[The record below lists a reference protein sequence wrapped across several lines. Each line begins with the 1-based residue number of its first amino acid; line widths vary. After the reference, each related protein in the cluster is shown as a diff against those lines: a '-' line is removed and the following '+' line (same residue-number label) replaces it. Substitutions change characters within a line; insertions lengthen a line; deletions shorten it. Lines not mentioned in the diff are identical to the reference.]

1 MKPMI
6 AMCLLT
12 SVAIGQES
20 PAPAQGHAPSLVVNI
35 VGQKADSYDVKV
47 INRSRHAVTAFALRL
62 APGDDRQNC
71 DGPCVKV
78 VADNARPAIK
88 AGESV
93 DLSIGSSRMNAGT
106 VVGEAAVFDDE
117 SYEGD
122 ERAAA
127 LLVAQQIGRQAEY
140 DRLIVAVNAIMATGA
155 DDARKTAQ
163 IRNKLGELSVQ
174 LDPAMA
180 QTFKK
185 WFPEL
190 AACTKRYARI
200 MKAAAN
206 NEKRMVAE
214 RMERFAH
221 GTAAGTPSLTQW
233 WSVMQ
238 QRLAPYGCSGCAAL
252 AMKPK
257 ASASPRNAAELCRED
272 VTPILLTASLA
283 DDGSMAEVE
292 EEMEIDAELSEEDEA
307 ALDEES
313 VMPDTR
319 MPSRPPVRAEVVEPP
334 AKTDVPEN
342 PPAPPS
348 IPVAV
353 ALPSGIPFV
362 AAPDGKGYLLGRT
375 GFNDRPLPDYVMYR
389 AFFRDIANFGDM
401 ALYEEVRWDL
411 SGHRV
416 ENSGPRAGGLSKAEI
431 STLQQVAADTNRQVG
446 VVFTKKETLL
456 RAKVLIYP
464 GGWLFYAPPIP
475 GLRELDVQETQT
487 LDTGIQRLRSS
498 LGTASFA
505 RLDSFARS
513 VYHAKPGRLVLIHL
527 SDDAIH
533 TRFFQY
539 LAVLDGITDSVAA
552 RQEETKR
559 QNELRVAG
567 LAEKDWILLLKV
579 AKDYQQLSDRLYNPI
594 QRSIQ
599 PTEEAEADGQTIGA
613 PAPAQV
619 GALAG
624 GEIGKL
630 AQSAPAPSP
639 VTRAY
644 PAGAAPSV
652 QPTRGA
658 SAAMPSLGEALRSNP
673 VMLNEPQAGLR
684 GMPVPLGTLTLTP
697 EASRKEWELKHDKLA
712 LELMTDVARLKAGFG
727 EPRFQKFETY
737 LHQLYANAGIETA
750 APVEEKVKKVEAQQ
764 GKNGKTVETHTAAN
778 QHQ

>member
-1 MKPMI
+1 MNTGI
-6 AMCLLT
+6 
-12 SVAIGQES
+12 
-20 PAPAQGHAPSLVVNI
+20 
-35 VGQKADSYDVKV
+35 
-47 INRSRHAVTAFALRL
+47 
-62 APGDDRQNC
+62 
-71 DGPCVKV
+71 V
-78 VADNARPAIK
+78 VA
-88 AGESV
+88 
-93 DLSIGSSRMNAGT
+93 
-106 VVGEAAVFDDE
+106 EAAVFDDE
-117 SYEGD
+117 SYEGG

-140 DRLIVAVNAIMATGA
+140 DRLIVAVNAIMTTGA

-163 IRNKLGELSVQ
+163 IRNKLGEVSVR
-174 LDPAMA
+174 LDAAMV
-180 QTFKK
+180 QTFKR

-190 AACTKRYARI
+190 AGCTNRYARF
-200 MKAAAN
+200 MKAAAT
-206 NEKRMVAE
+206 NERRLVAE
-214 RMERFAH
+214 SMERFAH
-221 GTAAGTPSLTQW
+221 GAAPGKPSLTQW
-233 WSVMQ
+233 WSAMQ
-238 QRLAPYGCSGCAAL
+238 QQLAPFGCNGCAAL

-257 ASASPRNAAELCRED
+257 APASLRNAAELCGED

-283 DDGSMAEVE
+283 DDGSLVEVQE
-292 EEMEIDAELSEEDEA
+292 EQEMEAELSDEDET

-334 AKTDVPEN
+334 AKTDAPAN
-342 PPAPPS
+342 TPAPPS
-348 IPVAV
+348 KPVAA
-353 ALPSGIPFV
+353 ALPSDIPLV
-362 AAPDGKGYLLGRT
+362 TAPDGKGYLLGRT
-375 GFNDRPLPDYVMYR
+375 DFNDRPVPDSVMYR

-446 VVFTKKETLL
+446 DVFAKKETLL

-487 LDTGIQRLRSS
+487 LDTGIQRLRSR

-505 RLDSFARS
+505 RLDGFARN
-513 VYHAKPGRLVLIHL
+513 VYHAQPGKLVLIHL
-527 SDDAIH
+527 TDDAIH

-539 LAVLDGITDSVAA
+539 LAMLDGITDSVTA

-567 LAEKDWILLLKV
+567 LAEKDWSLLLKV

-594 QRSIQ
+594 QESIQ
-599 PTEEAEADGQTIGA
+599 PTEEADDGQTIGA
-613 PAPAQV
+613 
-619 GALAG
+619 
-624 GEIGKL
+624 L
-630 AQSAPAPSP
+630 AQSAPAPSMG
-639 VTRAY
+639 TMAY
-644 PAGAAPSV
+644 PAGAAPAV
-652 QPTRGA
+652 QTTRGI
-658 SAAMPSLGEALRSNP
+658 SAAMPSLGEALHSNP
-673 VMLNEPQAGLR
+673 VMLNEPRAGLQ

-697 EASRKEWELKHDKLA
+697 EAYRKQWELKHDKLA
-712 LELMTDVARLKAGFG
+712 LELMTDVAQLKAGFG

-737 LHQLYANAGIETA
+737 LHQLYANAGVETA
-750 APVEEKVKKVEAQQ
+750 APVEEKVKEVQAEQR
-764 GKNGKTVETHTAAN
+764 KNGKTVETHSAAN

>member
-1 MKPMI
+1 
-6 AMCLLT
+6 
-12 SVAIGQES
+12 
-20 PAPAQGHAPSLVVNI
+20 
-35 VGQKADSYDVKV
+35 
-47 INRSRHAVTAFALRL
+47 
-62 APGDDRQNC
+62 
-71 DGPCVKV
+71 
-78 VADNARPAIK
+78 
-88 AGESV
+88 
-93 DLSIGSSRMNAGT
+93 
-106 VVGEAAVFDDE
+106 
-117 SYEGD
+117 
-122 ERAAA
+122 
-127 LLVAQQIGRQAEY
+127 
-140 DRLIVAVNAIMATGA
+140 
-155 DDARKTAQ
+155 
-163 IRNKLGELSVQ
+163 
-174 LDPAMA
+174 
-180 QTFKK
+180 
-185 WFPEL
+185 
-190 AACTKRYARI
+190 
-200 MKAAAN
+200 
-206 NEKRMVAE
+206 
-214 RMERFAH
+214 
-221 GTAAGTPSLTQW
+221 
-233 WSVMQ
+233 
-238 QRLAPYGCSGCAAL
+238 
-252 AMKPK
+252 MKPK
-257 ASASPRNAAELCRED
+257 APVSPRNAAELCRED

-319 MPSRPPVRAEVVEPP
+319 TPSRPPVRAEVVEPP
-334 AKTDVPEN
+334 AKTDVTEN
-342 PPAPPS
+342 PPEPPS

-375 GFNDRPLPDYVMYR
+375 GFNDRPLPDSVMYR

-446 VVFTKKETLL
+446 VVFTKKETFL

-505 RLDSFARS
+505 RLDGFARG
-513 VYHAKPGRLVLIHL
+513 VYHAKPGKLVLIHL
-527 SDDAIH
+527 TDDAIH

-539 LAVLDGITDSVAA
+539 LAVLDGITNSVTA

-619 GALAG
+619 GAPAG
-624 GEIGKL
+624 GEVGTL
-630 AQSAPAPSP
+630 AQSAPAPS
-639 VTRAY
+639 TGTMAY
-644 PAGAAPSV
+644 PVGAAPAL
-652 QPTRGA
+652 QPTRVV

-712 LELMTDVARLKAGFG
+712 LELMTDVAQLKAGFG

>member
-1 MKPMI
+1 
-6 AMCLLT
+6 
-12 SVAIGQES
+12 
-20 PAPAQGHAPSLVVNI
+20 
-35 VGQKADSYDVKV
+35 
-47 INRSRHAVTAFALRL
+47 
-62 APGDDRQNC
+62 
-71 DGPCVKV
+71 
-78 VADNARPAIK
+78 
-88 AGESV
+88 
-93 DLSIGSSRMNAGT
+93 
-106 VVGEAAVFDDE
+106 
-117 SYEGD
+117 
-122 ERAAA
+122 
-127 LLVAQQIGRQAEY
+127 
-140 DRLIVAVNAIMATGA
+140 
-155 DDARKTAQ
+155 
-163 IRNKLGELSVQ
+163 
-174 LDPAMA
+174 
-180 QTFKK
+180 
-185 WFPEL
+185 
-190 AACTKRYARI
+190 
-200 MKAAAN
+200 
-206 NEKRMVAE
+206 
-214 RMERFAH
+214 
-221 GTAAGTPSLTQW
+221 
-233 WSVMQ
+233 
-238 QRLAPYGCSGCAAL
+238 
-252 AMKPK
+252 
-257 ASASPRNAAELCRED
+257 
-272 VTPILLTASLA
+272 
-283 DDGSMAEVE
+283 
-292 EEMEIDAELSEEDEA
+292 MEIDAELSEEDEA

-342 PPAPPS
+342 PPEPPS

-375 GFNDRPLPDYVMYR
+375 NFNDRPLPDYVMYR

-416 ENSGPRAGGLSKAEI
+416 ENSGPRAGGLNKSEI

-446 VVFTKKETLL
+446 DVFAKKETLL

-475 GLRELDVQETQT
+475 GLRELDVQETGA

-505 RLDSFARS
+505 RLDSFARN
-513 VYHAKPGRLVLIHL
+513 VYHAKPGKLVLIHL
-527 SDDAIH
+527 TDDAIH

-539 LAVLDGITDSVAA
+539 LAVLDGITDSVTA

-619 GALAG
+619 GAPAG
-624 GEIGKL
+624 GEIGTL
-630 AQSAPAPSP
+630 AQSAPAPSTGRAYPAGVAPSPVTRAYPAGVAPSP

-644 PAGAAPSV
+644 PAGAAPSPVTRAYPAGAAPAV
-652 QPTRGA
+652 QPTRGV

-684 GMPVPLGTLTLTP
+684 GMPVPLGTITLTA
-697 EASRKEWELKHDKLA
+697 EASRKEWELKHDKLQ
-712 LELMTDVARLKAGFG
+712 LGLMTDVAQLKAGFG

-764 GKNGKTVETHTAAN
+764 SKNGKTAETHTAAN

>member
-1 MKPMI
+1 MKLMI

-20 PAPAQGHAPSLVVNI
+20 PAPALGHAPSLVVNI
-35 VGQKADSYDVKV
+35 VGQKSDSYDVKV
-47 INRSRHAVTAFALRL
+47 FNRSRHAVTAFALRL
-62 APGDDRQNC
+62 ASGDGSQNC

-93 DLSIGSSRMNAGT
+93 DLSIGSSRMNTGT

-257 ASASPRNAAELCRED
+257 APASPRNVTELCGED

-375 GFNDRPLPDYVMYR
+375 NFNDRPLPDYVMYR

-416 ENSGPRAGGLSKAEI
+416 ENSGPRAGGLSKSEI

-446 VVFTKKETLL
+446 DVFAKKETLL

-464 GGWLFYAPPIP
+464 GGWLSYAPPIP

-505 RLDSFARS
+505 RLDSFARN
-513 VYHAKPGRLVLIHL
+513 VYHAKPGKLVLIHL
-527 SDDAIH
+527 TDDAIH

-539 LAVLDGITDSVAA
+539 LAVLDGITDSVTA

-599 PTEEAEADGQTIGA
+599 PTETEADEQRIGA
-613 PAPAQV
+613 PAPTQV
-619 GALAG
+619 GTPAG
-624 GEIGKL
+624 GEIGTL

-644 PAGAAPSV
+644 PAGAAPAL
-652 QPTRGA
+652 QPTRGV

-697 EASRKEWELKHDKLA
+697 EAYRKEWELKHDKLA
-712 LELMTDVARLKAGFG
+712 LELMTDVAQLKAGFG

-764 GKNGKTVETHTAAN
+764 SKNGKTVETHSAAN

>member
-1 MKPMI
+1 VI
-6 AMCLLT
+6 
-12 SVAIGQES
+12 
-20 PAPAQGHAPSLVVNI
+20 NI

-47 INRSRHAVTAFALRL
+47 FNRSRHAVTAFALRL

-93 DLSIGSSRMNAGT
+93 DLSIGSSRMNTGI
-106 VVGEAAVFDDE
+106 VVAEAAVFDDE

-155 DDARKTAQ
+155 DDARKSAQ

-190 AACTKRYARI
+190 AACTRRYARI

-257 ASASPRNAAELCRED
+257 APASLRNAAELCRED

-319 MPSRPPVRAEVVEPP
+319 TPSRPPVRAEVVEPP

-513 VYHAKPGRLVLIHL
+513 VYHAKPGKLVLIHL

-624 GEIGKL
+624 GEVGTL
-630 AQSAPAPSP
+630 AQSAPAP
-639 VTRAY
+639 TMGTMAY
-644 PAGAAPSV
+644 PPGAALPAV
-652 QPTRGA
+652 QITRGD

-712 LELMTDVARLKAGFG
+712 LELMTDVAQLKAGFG

-737 LHQLYANAGIETA
+737 LRQLYANAGIETA
-750 APVEEKVKKVEAQQ
+750 APVEEKVKKVEARQS
-764 GKNGKTVETHTAAN
+764 KNGKTVETHTAAN

>member
-1 MKPMI
+1 
-6 AMCLLT
+6 
-12 SVAIGQES
+12 
-20 PAPAQGHAPSLVVNI
+20 
-35 VGQKADSYDVKV
+35 
-47 INRSRHAVTAFALRL
+47 
-62 APGDDRQNC
+62 
-71 DGPCVKV
+71 
-78 VADNARPAIK
+78 
-88 AGESV
+88 
-93 DLSIGSSRMNAGT
+93 
-106 VVGEAAVFDDE
+106 
-117 SYEGD
+117 
-122 ERAAA
+122 
-127 LLVAQQIGRQAEY
+127 
-140 DRLIVAVNAIMATGA
+140 
-155 DDARKTAQ
+155 
-163 IRNKLGELSVQ
+163 
-174 LDPAMA
+174 
-180 QTFKK
+180 
-185 WFPEL
+185 
-190 AACTKRYARI
+190 
-200 MKAAAN
+200 
-206 NEKRMVAE
+206 
-214 RMERFAH
+214 
-221 GTAAGTPSLTQW
+221 
-233 WSVMQ
+233 
-238 QRLAPYGCSGCAAL
+238 
-252 AMKPK
+252 
-257 ASASPRNAAELCRED
+257 
-272 VTPILLTASLA
+272 
-283 DDGSMAEVE
+283 
-292 EEMEIDAELSEEDEA
+292 
-307 ALDEES
+307 
-313 VMPDTR
+313 
-319 MPSRPPVRAEVVEPP
+319 
-334 AKTDVPEN
+334 
-342 PPAPPS
+342 
-348 IPVAV
+348 
-353 ALPSGIPFV
+353 
-362 AAPDGKGYLLGRT
+362 
-375 GFNDRPLPDYVMYR
+375 MYR

-416 ENSGPRAGGLSKAEI
+416 ENSGPRAGGLNKSEI

-446 VVFTKKETLL
+446 DVFAKKETLL

-505 RLDSFARS
+505 RLDSFARN
-513 VYHAKPGRLVLIHL
+513 VYHAKPGKLVLIHL
-527 SDDAIH
+527 TDDAIH

-613 PAPAQV
+613 PA
-619 GALAG
+619 
-624 GEIGKL
+624 
-630 AQSAPAPSP
+630 QSAPAPSPGRAYPAGVAPSP

-644 PAGAAPSV
+644 PAGAAPAV
-652 QPTRGA
+652 QPTRGV

-684 GMPVPLGTLTLTP
+684 GMPVPLGTITLTA
-697 EASRKEWELKHDKLA
+697 EASRKEWELKHDKLQ
-712 LELMTDVARLKAGFG
+712 LGLMTDVAQLKAGFG